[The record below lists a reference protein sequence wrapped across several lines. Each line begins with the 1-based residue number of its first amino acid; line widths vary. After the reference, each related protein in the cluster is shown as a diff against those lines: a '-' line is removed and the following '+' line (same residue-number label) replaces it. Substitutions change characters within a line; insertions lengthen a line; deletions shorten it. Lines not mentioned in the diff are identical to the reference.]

1 MIECTLEDLYEF
13 NKLNKSVDS
22 GKFKTNTRKGL
33 KNINGIGVTAK
44 NSIQHKLILD
54 SGEEIICS
62 PDHLFFAND
71 WKKAKHFKIG
81 DIIETEKGLSYISS
95 NSILKERSDLYDIE
109 VEEVHEFYANGI
121 VSHNSTLAKVITY
134 LCYGKVEGANLKDL
148 PNRVNGELWG
158 KIWLESKNNSIEI
171 ERGINPGVF
180 NVKINGSDYDVAGK
194 SNLQDFLETEI
205 FEIPYHV
212 FKNVIIL
219 SVNDFKSFIT
229 MSPYDKKR
237 IIDKIFGFSIINEMA
252 EAVKEKRR
260 IIIEEIRTYEDE
272 IRTLNDS
279 IDSVL
284 EKIEHFEKISKD
296 KDAEKV
302 KGLKENLVTL
312 NSQRKKLLEIA
323 QSTKEKLE
331 ELDTHSRKKNNEKSN
346 LNSKINTV
354 KKELKLYENN
364 TCPTCT
370 APLNSDFH
378 LDIKKEK
385 EEKLDSLFSQWN
397 GIKAEAEKAEADLT
411 ALRQKGRKIHVKVGQ
426 LETQMESIKDKL
438 IELADKDESE
448 SSSHLKQLVKEF
460 TDKKSD
466 KNEGKLKSEGEDY
479 YLTILE
485 NIMGEDG
492 IKNLAVRSI
501 LPSFNNNILLM
512 GREMGIPFGIR
523 FNEKF
528 HCSLHHLGTEI
539 SPKTLSTGERKK
551 VDFVIIMALI
561 KMIKVRFPSLNILF
575 LDEIFSSID
584 SDGVHHIINILHN
597 TIQDIGL
604 NTFVINH
611 TVLPSEYF
619 DKKIEITKD
628 AGFSEF
634 NIESIG

>member
-1 MIECTLEDLYEF
+1 MKIKKVQFKNFASYGNRLQTIDFEED
-13 NKLNKSVDS
+13 KSNLFLVLGGNGA
-22 GKFKTNTRKGL
+22 GK
-33 KNINGIGVTAK
+33 
-44 NSIQHKLILD
+44 
-54 SGEEIICS
+54 
-62 PDHLFFAND
+62 
-71 WKKAKHFKIG
+71 
-81 DIIETEKGLSYISS
+81 
-95 NSILKERSDLYDIE
+95 
-109 VEEVHEFYANGI
+109 
-121 VSHNSTLAKVITY
+121 STLAKVITY
-134 LCYGKVEGANLKDL
+134 LCYGKVEGASLKDL
-148 PNRVNGELWG
+148 PNRVNSALWG
-158 KIWLESKNNSIEI
+158 KIWLESKNNSVEI
-171 ERGINPGVF
+171 ERGISPGIF
-180 NVKINGSDYDVAGK
+180 NVKINGSEYDVAGK
-194 SNLQDFLETEI
+194 LNLQEFLETEI
-205 FEIPYHV
+205 YEIPYHV

-252 EAVKEKRR
+252 EAVKDKRR
-260 IIIEEIRTYEDE
+260 GIIEEIRTYEDE

-284 EKIEHFEKISKD
+284 GKIEQFEKISKD

-302 KGLKENLVTL
+302 KGLKQNLLTL
-312 NSQRKKLLEIA
+312 NEQRKKLKDLT
-323 QSTKEKLE
+323 QTTKEKLE
-331 ELDTHSRKKNNEKSN
+331 GLDTQSREKNNKKSS
-346 LNSKINTV
+346 LNSRIDTV

-370 APLNSDFH
+370 APLTSDFH

-397 GIKAEAEKAEADLT
+397 LIKKEAEDAETELAD
-411 ALRQKGRKIHVKVGQ
+411 LRQKGRKIHVKVGQ
-426 LETQMESIKDKL
+426 LETQMEAIKDKL

-460 TDKKSD
+460 DEKK
-466 KNEGKLKSEGEDY
+466 KNKSNDKLKSEGEDY

-501 LPSFNNNILLM
+501 LPSFNNHILLM

-528 HCSLHHLGTEI
+528 YCTLHHLGTEI
-539 SPKTLSTGERKK
+539 SPKTLSTGEKKK
-551 VDFVIIMALI
+551 VDFVIIMALM

-584 SDGVHHIINILHN
+584 SDGVYHIINILHS

-619 DKKIEITKD
+619 DKRLEITKD

-634 NIESIG
+634 TIETIG

>member
-1 MIECTLEDLYEF
+1 MKIKKVQFKNFASYGNRLQTIDFEED
-13 NKLNKSVDS
+13 KSNLFLVLGGNGA
-22 GKFKTNTRKGL
+22 GK
-33 KNINGIGVTAK
+33 
-44 NSIQHKLILD
+44 
-54 SGEEIICS
+54 
-62 PDHLFFAND
+62 
-71 WKKAKHFKIG
+71 
-81 DIIETEKGLSYISS
+81 
-95 NSILKERSDLYDIE
+95 
-109 VEEVHEFYANGI
+109 
-121 VSHNSTLAKVITY
+121 STLAKVITY
-134 LCYGKVEGANLKDL
+134 LCYGKVEGASLKDL
-148 PNRVNGELWG
+148 PNRVNSALWG
-158 KIWLESKNNSIEI
+158 KIWLESKNNSVEI
-171 ERGINPGVF
+171 ERGISPGIF

-194 SNLQDFLETEI
+194 LNLQEFLETEI
-205 FEIPYHV
+205 YEIPYHV

-252 EAVKEKRR
+252 EAVKDKRR
-260 IIIEEIRTYEDE
+260 GIIEEIRTYEDE

-284 EKIEHFEKISKD
+284 GKIEQFEKISKD

-302 KGLKENLVTL
+302 KGLKQNLLTL
-312 NSQRKKLLEIA
+312 NEQRKKLKDLT
-323 QSTKEKLE
+323 QTTKEKLE
-331 ELDTHSRKKNNEKSN
+331 GLDTQSREKNNKKSS
-346 LNSKINTV
+346 LNSRINTV

-370 APLNSDFH
+370 APLTSDFH

-397 GIKAEAEKAEADLT
+397 LIKKEAEDAETELAD
-411 ALRQKGRKIHVKVGQ
+411 LRQKGRKIHVKVGQ
-426 LETQMESIKDKL
+426 LETQMEAIKDKL

-460 TDKKSD
+460 DEKK
-466 KNEGKLKSEGEDY
+466 KNKSNDKLKSEGEDY

-501 LPSFNNNILLM
+501 LPSFNNHILLM

-528 HCSLHHLGTEI
+528 YCTLHHLGTEI
-539 SPKTLSTGERKK
+539 SPKTLSTGEKKK
-551 VDFVIIMALI
+551 VDFVIIMALM

-584 SDGVHHIINILHN
+584 SDGVYHIINILHS

-619 DKKIEITKD
+619 DKRLEITKD

-634 NIESIG
+634 TIETIG

>member
-1 MIECTLEDLYEF
+1 MKIKKVEFKNFASYGNRTQVIEFD
-13 NKLNKSVDS
+13 KDK
-22 GKFKTNTRKGL
+22 
-33 KNINGIGVTAK
+33 
-44 NSIQHKLILD
+44 
-54 SGEEIICS
+54 
-62 PDHLFFAND
+62 
-71 WKKAKHFKIG
+71 
-81 DIIETEKGLSYISS
+81 
-95 NSILKERSDLYDIE
+95 SDLYL
-109 VEEVHEFYANGI
+109 VLGGNGAGK
-121 VSHNSTLAKVITY
+121 STLAKVITY
-134 LCYGKVEGANLKDL
+134 LCYGKVEGSTLKDL
-148 PNRVNGELWG
+148 PNRVNGALWG
-158 KIWLESKNNSIEI
+158 RIELESKNNTVEI
-171 ERGINPGVF
+171 ERGINPGIF
-180 NVKINGSDYDVAGK
+180 NVKINGSEYDVAGK
-194 SNLQDFLETEI
+194 VNLQDFLETEI
-205 FEIPYHV
+205 YEIPYHV

-260 IIIEEIRTYEDE
+260 SIIEEIRTYEDE
-272 IRTLNDS
+272 ISTLNES
-279 IDSVL
+279 IESVI
-284 EKIEHFEKISKD
+284 EKIQQFEKVSKS
-296 KDAEKV
+296 KDAEKI
-302 KGLKENLVTL
+302 KLLKEKLVEL
-312 NSQRKKLLEIA
+312 NVNRKKLKDLTA
-323 QSTKEKLE
+323 ATKINLEKLDE
-331 ELDTHSRKKNNEKSN
+331 NSRKKNNQKSS
-346 LNSKINTV
+346 LNNKINTV

-364 TCPTCT
+364 ACPTCT

-385 EEKLDSLFSQWN
+385 EEKLDSLFTEWN
-397 GIKAEAEKAEADLT
+397 QIKADAEKAEADLVD
-411 ALRQKGRKIHVKVGQ
+411 LRQKGRKIHVKVGQ
-426 LETQMESIKDKL
+426 LETQMEAIKDKL
-438 IELADKDESE
+438 IEMADKDESE
-448 SSSHLKQLVKEF
+448 SSTHLKQLVKDF
-460 TDKKSD
+460 KVRKDDKTT
-466 KNEGKLKSEGEDY
+466 GKLKSEGEDY

-485 NIMGEDG
+485 NIMGENG

-501 LPSFNNNILLM
+501 LPSFNNHILLM

-528 HCSLHHLGTEI
+528 YCSLHHLGTEI
-539 SPKTLSTGERKK
+539 SPKTLSTGEKKK
-551 VDFVIIMALI
+551 VDFVIIMALM

>member
-1 MIECTLEDLYEF
+1 MKINRVEFKNFASYGNRTQVIEFD
-13 NKLNKSVDS
+13 KDK
-22 GKFKTNTRKGL
+22 
-33 KNINGIGVTAK
+33 
-44 NSIQHKLILD
+44 
-54 SGEEIICS
+54 
-62 PDHLFFAND
+62 
-71 WKKAKHFKIG
+71 
-81 DIIETEKGLSYISS
+81 
-95 NSILKERSDLYDIE
+95 SDLYL
-109 VEEVHEFYANGI
+109 VLGGNGAGK
-121 VSHNSTLAKVITY
+121 STLAKVITY

-148 PNRVNGELWG
+148 PNRVNSALWG
-158 KIWLESKNNSIEI
+158 KIWMESKNNSIEI
-171 ERGINPGVF
+171 ERGINPGIF
-180 NVKINGSDYDVAGK
+180 NVKINGSEYDVAGK
-194 SNLQDFLETEI
+194 NNLQDFLETEI
-205 FEIPYHV
+205 YEIPYHV

-252 EAVKEKRR
+252 EAVKEQRR
-260 IIIEEIRTYEDE
+260 GIIDEIRTYEDE

-284 EKIEHFEKISKD
+284 EKIEHFEKVSKD
-296 KDAEKV
+296 KDAEKI
-302 KGLKENLVTL
+302 KALKENLVTL
-312 NSQRKKLLEIA
+312 NGQRKKLLEIT
-323 QSTKEKLE
+323 QSTKSKLE
-331 ELDTHSRKKNNEKSN
+331 ALDTDSRKKNNQKST
-346 LNSKINTV
+346 LNTKINTV

-385 EEKLDSLFSQWN
+385 EEKLDSLFTEWN
-397 GIKAEAEKAEADLT
+397 TIKEEAEQAETDLAD
-411 ALRQKGRKIHVKVGQ
+411 LRQKGRKIHVKIGQ
-426 LETQMESIKDKL
+426 LETQMEGIKDKL
-438 IELADKDESE
+438 IELADKDDSD

-460 TDKKSD
+460 TDKKKD
-466 KNEGKLKSEGEDY
+466 KSEGKLKSEGEDY

-501 LPSFNNNILLM
+501 LPSFNNHILLM

-528 HCSLHHLGTEI
+528 YCSLHHLGSEI
-539 SPKTLSTGERKK
+539 SPKTLSTGEKKK
-551 VDFVIIMALI
+551 VDFVIIMALM

-584 SDGVHHIINILHN
+584 SDGVYHIINILHN

>member
-1 MIECTLEDLYEF
+1 MKINRVEFKNFASYGNRTQVIEFD
-13 NKLNKSVDS
+13 KDK
-22 GKFKTNTRKGL
+22 
-33 KNINGIGVTAK
+33 
-44 NSIQHKLILD
+44 
-54 SGEEIICS
+54 
-62 PDHLFFAND
+62 
-71 WKKAKHFKIG
+71 
-81 DIIETEKGLSYISS
+81 
-95 NSILKERSDLYDIE
+95 SDLYL
-109 VEEVHEFYANGI
+109 VLGGNGAGK
-121 VSHNSTLAKVITY
+121 STLAKVITY

-148 PNRVNGELWG
+148 PNRVNSALWG
-158 KIWLESKNNSIEI
+158 KIWMESKNNSIEI
-171 ERGINPGVF
+171 ERGINPGIF
-180 NVKINGSDYDVAGK
+180 NVKINGSEYDVAGK
-194 SNLQDFLETEI
+194 NNLQDFLETEI
-205 FEIPYHV
+205 YEIPYHV

-252 EAVKEKRR
+252 EAVKEQRR
-260 IIIEEIRTYEDE
+260 GIIDEIRTYEDE

-284 EKIEHFEKISKD
+284 EKIEHFEKVSKD
-296 KDAEKV
+296 KDAEKI
-302 KGLKENLVTL
+302 KALKENLVTL
-312 NSQRKKLLEIA
+312 NGQRKKLLEIT
-323 QSTKEKLE
+323 QSTKSKLE
-331 ELDTHSRKKNNEKSN
+331 TLDTDSRKKNNQKST
-346 LNSKINTV
+346 LNTKINTV

-385 EEKLDSLFSQWN
+385 EEKLDSLFTEWN
-397 GIKAEAEKAEADLT
+397 VIKEEAEQAETDLAD
-411 ALRQKGRKIHVKVGQ
+411 LRQKGRKIHVKIGQ
-426 LETQMESIKDKL
+426 LETQMEGIKDKL
-438 IELADKDESE
+438 IELADKDESD

-460 TDKKSD
+460 TDKKKD

-501 LPSFNNNILLM
+501 LPSFNNHILLM

-528 HCSLHHLGTEI
+528 YCSLHHLGSEI
-539 SPKTLSTGERKK
+539 SPKTLSTGEKKK
-551 VDFVIIMALI
+551 VDFVIIMALM

-584 SDGVHHIINILHN
+584 SDGVYHIINILHN